1 MARAPSVAARGD
13 RGKRDRIGYPA
24 RVPELAADSRL
35 DESLRE
41 HVARNLAAFAHRE
54 LAIGERRHAA
64 VALALVADARARPCF
79 VLTRRARGLRRHAG
93 QWALPGGRL
102 DPGER
107 PEKAALRELH
117 EEVALELPDDAV
129 LGRLDDY
136 ATRSGFVI
144 TPVVVWG
151 GAATAMHADPVEVAE
166 IHRVPIAELER
177 PEVPRLRRI
186 PESERP
192 VISLPLVGTWIHAP
206 TAAIL
211 YQLREVALHGRP
223 TRVDH
228 FEQPRFA
235 WR

>member
-1 MARAPSVAARGD
+1 MSEPAAPPALDAAF
-13 RGKRDRIGYPA
+13 
-24 RVPELAADSRL
+24 
-35 DESLRE
+35 RE
-41 HVARNLAAFAHRE
+41 RVARHLAGFAR
-54 LAIGERRHAA
+54 LALPLEGRRHAA
-64 VALALVADARARPCF
+64 VALALVADGGGRACF

-102 DPGER
+102 DPGET
-107 PEKAALRELH
+107 PERAALRELQ
-117 EEVALELPDDAV
+117 EEVALDLPEEAV

-151 GAATAMHADPVEVAE
+151 GGAVTLHPDPVEVAE
-166 IHRVPIAELER
+166 VHRVPVAELMR
-177 PEVPRLRRI
+177 PDAPRLRRI

-192 VISLPLVGTWIHAP
+192 VISLPLVGTWVHAP

-211 YQLREVALHGRP
+211 FQLREVALQGRD
-223 TRVDH
+223 TRVAH

-235 WR
+235 WS